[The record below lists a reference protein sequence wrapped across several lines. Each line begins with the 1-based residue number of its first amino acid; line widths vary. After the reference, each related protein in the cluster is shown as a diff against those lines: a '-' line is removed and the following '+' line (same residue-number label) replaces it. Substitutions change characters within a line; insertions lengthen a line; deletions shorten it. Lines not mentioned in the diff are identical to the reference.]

1 MRKVLP
7 FLAPVGLAVMAG
19 AWVYTLTGRP
29 LPGQLGVW
37 LVCGF
42 ALVLLHLVL
51 AWEDIDRA
59 VGRRQLRYGANM
71 VVLTVAFLGILVL
84 LNWVVYGNSKRWDL
98 TKSQK
103 FTLSEQSRKVLAGLK
118 EDVRVLYFQ
127 TSSQMSMPGNDAV
140 QNMKKFEEASPR
152 VKVEFVDPQRDP
164 GKAREFDVTSVP
176 TLVLVRGERREKVYS
191 DSEQD
196 LANALVK
203 VTREGQKT
211 VCFLEG
217 EGERGSDDPSPRGL
231 SAFKQGLERNQ
242 YKTRP
247 FSLLQAADVPADCS
261 ALVVAGPQ
269 KDLPAAAVEALRRYV
284 KKGGRALV
292 AVDLSTKEPV
302 AALEGLLAEW
312 NVKLGHEA
320 VLYPSNVQAAFG
332 RFVALAR
339 VSPSHEIVKDLDGLS
354 VAFPLAR
361 SVEAGSNAGEGMSV
375 QSLLRTDELAYA
387 EKDSSPAGLQD
398 ADWSEGE
405 RRGPLSM
412 GVVAT
417 LSAKPA
423 PAPSPSPDASP
434 APSPSPAEEG
444 PKAEGRVV
452 VFGTADVMSN
462 LGLQLPVVANA
473 DVALNSVAWLVQDSD
488 LITIRPRDPEDQRL
502 ALTPGARI
510 LWALLSLAVLPGGC
524 IVAGIV
530 GWWRR
535 RG

>member
-19 AWVYTLTGRP
+19 SWVYTLTGRP

-71 VVLTVAFLGILVL
+71 LVLTVAFLGILVL

-152 VKVEFVDPQRDP
+152 VKVEFVDPQKDP

-423 PAPSPSPDASP
+423 PAPSPDASP
-434 APSPSPAEEG
+434 APAASPSPAEEG

>member
-1 MRKVLP
+1 MRKALP
-7 FLAPVGLAVMAG
+7 FVAPVGLAVMAG
-19 AWVYTLTGRP
+19 AWVFTLTGRP

-37 LVCGF
+37 LTAGF

-71 VVLTVAFLGILVL
+71 VVLSLAFLGILVL

-98 TKSQK
+98 TKSRK
-103 FTLSEQSRKVLAGLK
+103 FTLSEQSLKVLGGLK
-118 EDVRVLYFQ
+118 EDVRILYFQ
-127 TSSQMSMPGNDAV
+127 THAQMAEPGNDAV
-140 QNMKKFEEASPR
+140 QNMKKFEEASKR
-152 VKVEFVDPQRDP
+152 VKVEFLDPQADP
-164 GKAREFDVTSVP
+164 GQAQQHDVTSVP
-176 TLVLVRGERREKVYS
+176 TLVLVRGERREKIYN

-217 EGERGSDDPSPRGL
+217 EGERSPDDVSPRGL

-242 YKTRP
+242 YKTRQV
-247 FSLLQAADVPADCS
+247 SLLQAAEVPADCG

-269 KDLPAAAVEALRRYV
+269 KDLPDQGVVALRGYV

-292 AVDLSTKEPV
+292 LLDLQPKEPTPK
-302 AALEGLLAEW
+302 LEGLLNEW
-312 NVKLGHEA
+312 NVMVGSEA

-332 RFVALAR
+332 RFVALTP
-339 VSPSHEIVKDLDGLS
+339 VSPSHEIVKDLGRLS

-361 SVEAGSNAGEGMSV
+361 PVEPGSYTVEGLNA

-387 EKDSSPAGLQD
+387 EKDATAAGLQS
-398 ADWSEGE
+398 ADYDQGE
-405 RRGPLSM
+405 RRGPLSLAM
-412 GVVAT
+412 TVT
-417 LSAKPA
+417 MTSKPA
-423 PAPSPSPDASP
+423 PAASP
-434 APSPSPAEEG
+434 APAEEG
-444 PKAEGRVV
+444 SKAEGRAV
-452 VFGTADVMSN
+452 VFGSVDLASN
-462 LGLQLPVVANA
+462 LGLTLPVVANG
-473 DVALNSVAWLVQDSD
+473 DVALNAVAWLVQDSD

-502 ALTPGARI
+502 ALASGPRI
-510 LWALLSLAVLPGGC
+510 LWALFSLLVLPGAC

-530 GWWRR
+530 SWWRR